1 MSDIRTLYN
10 SAILKKSGYAEVKPT
25 LARIAP
31 GNESEIAYVA
41 TLPQGKYDTD
51 PTEKDQY
58 RPGYKIFVLGE
69 HEEGTP
75 TLQLPWATPYGPPG
89 LANGDTP
96 LRLPPNTY
104 VEVIRHGEREGQPFY
119 WIVNV
124 LPNYEINPENSG
136 YVPGSSLYFVP
147 EDCVNPSGTG
157 IAPGCEA
164 NISVPNL
171 ADKKLDRDN
180 YAIKIPQPSKCAKV
194 DTSAINGRIQKL
206 MKDVSDLRTELLG
219 SDSFIATSQ
228 DFLNSINEK
237 VDEASSFL
245 SKKIAWLIQEIR
257 RTTIRGIN
265 VVINNTLGNA
275 YLNLRY
281 EILDK
286 SDLALDSVSCM
297 FLKILQNLRGL
308 ISKFLKNFIDKF
320 INTGVCVIES
330 FLSTLLGNLM
340 AQIKSLLGSILGPI
354 QQLLGAGANFI
365 NNVLSFVES
374 ILGFLD
380 CKPPAVCTV
389 TNEWNFLDGTVS
401 PTPTLDFNSI
411 FESAK
416 GIGDALTAVG
426 NIPSDLANQNFDIG
440 DAFDGALAAAEGC
453 LGGPGN
459 ILRCGPPEV
468 VFWGGEGGGATGNAV
483 VNTLGEI
490 IGVDIITP
498 GNYVKPPFIDI
509 KDSCGIGRG
518 AIAIPVL
525 GPIPDSPPGPGI
537 GTTGGGGGGDDDGDD
552 VIIPP
557 IPPTD
562 VGIGTTGSRT
572 RLGSPPVIPIIGI
585 GTTGGNLG
593 VVDVIIKDPGY
604 NYPPIPDGSLG
615 GGGRTFANKCQSA
628 VRRSDT
634 QVWEGPF
641 DEGDIINIKIGDLV
655 YISGQP
661 EYISEVEESITAPGC
676 PPTVSDIT
684 TALPSIP
691 TAPPSGRPRAGRCQT
706 TVYRANNKWDTPYSK
721 GGTITAYYGDRIT
734 FGDGVVGVPGKKS
747 ILIDEN
753 FTQDMIPGCVIKGTS
768 PKIKDMSN
776 FDYTQGITY
785 DTGIKQQFGAFLDL
799 RLAKEQGF
807 SDQDVRFFLTNKFSE
822 RIGKKMQD
830 LLDDPEWG
838 KIPEFSVTFTVPGC
852 PPGTPEQPPT
862 GGGGPIRST
871 YNLISTIGDFEI
883 SNPGFGYTTGDT
895 ATIIGGGGADIELE
909 ITNGGISGV
918 NIINSGM
925 GFDSIPEVQI
935 NTDTGY
941 NARLTPVLSFIR
953 EDLAGDIPSGTKI
966 LSVVDCVGKN

>member
-51 PTEKDQY
+51 PTEKGQY

-124 LPNYEINPENSG
+124 LPNYEINPEDSG

-171 ADKKLDRDN
+171 ADKKLNRDN
-180 YAIKIPQPSKCAKV
+180 YSIKLPQPSKCAKV
-194 DTSAINGRIQKL
+194 DTSAINGRIEKL

-228 DFLNSINEK
+228 DFLNSINEE
-237 VDEASSFL
+237 VDKAANFL

-257 RTTIRGIN
+257 RTTMRGIN
-265 VVINNTLGNA
+265 VVINNTLGNV

-286 SDLALDSVSCM
+286 SDLALDAVSCM

-340 AQIKSLLGSILGPI
+340 AQIKSILGSILGPI

-365 NNVLSFVES
+365 NSVLSFVES

-389 TNEWNFLDGTVS
+389 TNEWNFLDGAVS

-440 DAFDGALAAAEGC
+440 DAFGGALAAAEGC

-490 IGVDIITP
+490 IGVDIITS
-498 GNYVKPPFIDI
+498 GNWVKPPFIDI

-525 GPIPDSPPGPGI
+525 GPVPDPPSGPGI
-537 GTTGGGGGGDDDGDD
+537 GTTGGPGGPGGDGDGDG
-552 VIIPP
+552 VLIPL

-562 VGIGTTGSRT
+562 IGIGTTGSRT
-572 RLGSPPVIPIIGI
+572 RLGSPPTVPTTGI

-593 VVDVIIKDPGY
+593 IVNVIIKDPGY
-604 NYPPIPDGSLG
+604 NYPPILEGGLG
-615 GGGRTFANKCQSA
+615 GGGRIFANSCQSA
-628 VRRSDT
+628 IRRSDT

-641 DEGDIINIKIGDLV
+641 NEGDIINIKIGDLV
-655 YISGQP
+655 YLAGSP

-676 PPTVSDIT
+676 PPNNVI
-684 TALPSIP
+684 IP
-691 TAPPSGRPRAGRCQT
+691 TSGEGGRPRSGRCQT

-721 GGTITAYYGDRIT
+721 DSTITAYYGDRIT

-852 PPGTPEQPPT
+852 PPGTPEQLPT
-862 GGGGPIRST
+862 GGGTTRGS
-871 YNLISTIGDFEI
+871 YNLISIIGDFEI
-883 SNPGFGYTTGDT
+883 GNPGFGYTTGDT
-895 ATIIGGGGADIELE
+895 ATIIGGGADIELE

>member
-51 PTEKDQY
+51 PAEKDQY

-171 ADKKLDRDN
+171 ADKKLNRDN
-180 YAIKIPQPSKCAKV
+180 YAIKLPQPSKCVKV
-194 DTSAINGRIQKL
+194 DTSAINGRIEKL

-228 DFLNSINEK
+228 DFLNSVNAE
-237 VDEASSFL
+237 VDKAASFL

-265 VVINNTLGNA
+265 VVINSTLGNA
-275 YLNLRY
+275 YLNMRY
-281 EILDK
+281 QILDK
-286 SDLALDSVSCM
+286 SDVALDAVSCM

-308 ISKFLKNFIDKF
+308 ISKFLKNFLDKF

-340 AQIKSLLGSILGPI
+340 AQIKSILGSILGPI

-365 NNVLSFVES
+365 NSVLSFVES
-374 ILGFLD
+374 ILGFLE
-380 CKPPAVCTV
+380 CKPPPVCTV

-401 PTPTLDFNSI
+401 PTPSLDFGSI

-498 GNYVKPPFIDI
+498 GNYVKPPFVEF
-509 KDSCGIGRG
+509 KDSCGNGTG
-518 AIAIPVL
+518 AIGVPIL
-525 GPIPDSPPGPGI
+525 GPVPDPPPGPGI
-537 GTTGGGGGGDDDGDD
+537 GTTGGGGDDN
-552 VIIPP
+552 IPD
-557 IPPTD
+557 PPSGP
-562 VGIGTTGSRT
+562 GIGSTGI
-572 RLGSPPVIPIIGI
+572 L
-585 GTTGGNLG
+585 N
-593 VVDVIIKDPGY
+593 VVIKDPGY
-604 NYPPIPDGSLG
+604 KYPPIPDGSLG
-615 GGGRTFANKCQSA
+615 GGGRTFANRCQSA
-628 VRRSDT
+628 IRRSDN

-641 DEGDIINIKIGDLV
+641 NEGDIINIKIGDLV
-655 YISGQP
+655 YIAGKP

-676 PPTVSDIT
+676 PPIPGTIGPPVGIT
-684 TALPSIP
+684 TV
-691 TAPPSGRPRAGRCQT
+691 PPSGRPQANRCQT
-706 TVYRANNKWDTPYSK
+706 TVYRANNKWDGPYSK
-721 GGTITAYYGDRIT
+721 GGTITAYYGDKII

-768 PKIKDMSN
+768 PKIKDMTN
-776 FDYTQGITY
+776 FDYTQGKTY
-785 DTGIKQQFGAFLDL
+785 ETGIKQQFGAFLDL

-852 PPGTPEQPPT
+852 PPGTSEGGITT
-862 GGGGPIRST
+862 GGTTRPS
-871 YNLISTIGDFEI
+871 YNLIAIIGDIEI

-895 ATIIGGGGADIELE
+895 AKIIGGDADIELE

-918 NIINSGM
+918 NVLNSGM
-925 GFDSIPEVQI
+925 GFNSIPEVQI
-935 NTDTGY
+935 NTNTGY